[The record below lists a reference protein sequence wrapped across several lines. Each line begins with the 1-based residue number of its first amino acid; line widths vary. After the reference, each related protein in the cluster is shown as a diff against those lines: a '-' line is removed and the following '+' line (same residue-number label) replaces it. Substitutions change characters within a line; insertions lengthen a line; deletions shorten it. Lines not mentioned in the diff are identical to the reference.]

1 MVPKLFLK
9 PTIQIVFIHSFSTY
23 SYNKFSNLRIR
34 TSLAI
39 QNYFAIYFRRHKTTC
54 QTHLKVSRLLAKKIF
69 LNFELNFA
77 FFKFQSLS
85 DSPFNKFY
93 LWSIWSSFLSFL
105 FKASFE
111 GKESWFVHR
120 GWTATGLQRKLKA
133 NYKLKYRASFK

>member
-69 LNFELNFA
+69 
-77 FFKFQSLS
+77 FKFRIKLCFCFVFDFNPSAIHLSTNFISEASEAAFSLLFS
-85 DSPFNKFY
+85 RPASKEKKVH
-93 LWSIWSSFLSFL
+93 SFIEVERQQA
-105 FKASFE
+105 FKE
-111 GKESWFVHR
+111 
-120 GWTATGLQRKLKA
+120 
-133 NYKLKYRASFK
+133 N